1 MKKNIVLVILVG
13 FLTFIGISNV
23 YAKSNLYSCTYK
35 SSTED
40 IKVEFKLRIKNS
52 SISAETA
59 KFSGKDQND
68 SMGEDVKNWSNT
80 FFKNGSFKGSTY
92 YDKNKKCPPYLIL
105 SDSNTGYNL
114 FVSDEGSLDSI
125 KNAIK
130 DKYSTLKDGFPK
142 VLDLKVEKEEEII
155 DEPTSCLDFNKEPN
169 SSAQVGTAA
178 FYSCENNPYFACIW
192 NENEYGGYCNVD
204 NLQYVQCGDAFD
216 IPKQLPSL
224 ISLLVNLLKIATP
237 IILIMISIITLFKAI
252 TASKEDE
259 IKKAQSSLIKKI
271 IAAVMVF
278 FVISIVQFVV
288 SKVADSADQG
298 GLESCFSCFLNND
311 CSDSIYYKTNV
322 GGVNICTYLD
332 GSDAECGD

>member
-1 MKKNIVLVILVG
+1 MKKNIMLVILIG

-23 YAKSNLYSCTYK
+23 FAKANLYSCTYK

-52 SISAETA
+52 SIAAETA

-68 SMGEDVKNWSNT
+68 SMGETVKNWSNT
-80 FFKNGSFKGSTY
+80 FLKNGSFKGSTY

-155 DEPTSCLDFNKEPN
+155 NEPTSCLDFNKTPN
-169 SSAQVGTAA
+169 PSAQVGTAA

-224 ISLLVNLLKIATP
+224 ISLLVNLLKIAAP
-237 IILIMISIITLFKAI
+237 IILIMVSIITLFKAI

-259 IKKAQSSLIKKI
+259 IKKAQASLIKKI

-278 FVISIVQFVV
+278 FVISIVQFVI
-288 SKVADSADQG
+288 SKVADSSDQG